1 MVESS
6 GPEADQAGPLPLE
19 HPFVKAVSRLDLESI
34 AEMLTADPRLVDAD
48 LHGRAWIGGPRR
60 TASGWE
66 RAPEQT
72 SRAVHLAAY
81 GHAGLLRLLIAHGA
95 EVDALG
101 YEGNHGWTP
110 PLVLACWE
118 GTVETVRLLLEAGAD
133 PNLPSRPGG
142 SALHA
147 AINHYDAEKIELLL
161 AHGAR
166 HDLYS
171 AVAVGDLEEI
181 RRQLAGGDG
190 LLDRRDDLRGRTPLE
205 WAVFHGREKVAEHLL
220 EAGAEASPQVLVGL
234 GKLDQ
239 VRQLAAADPG
249 FVDRPLPPER
259 EPPLMHALRSRD
271 MEMVKLL
278 LSLGADANAGGWEPG
293 ADGES
298 HGRDGLPLSS
308 WRGQSPLSRAGDPAF
323 AEVLIDAGADVNGE
337 FIPGRSLLFHY
348 LRSGAFDVARL
359 LLSRGADPD
368 RLGKSRGGTT
378 TLQSL
383 VAPDGVEAREL
394 ARNGEHI
401 PAMELLLDHGAGVNT
416 LSAEGMTALD
426 HAEEIDSGP
435 VADFLRQRG
444 GRRARTSTRNEGN
457 HGQLQGASD
466 R

>member
-1 MVESS
+1 MVEPP
-6 GPEADQAGPLPLE
+6 GPEADQNGPLPLD
-19 HPFVKAVSRLDLESI
+19 HPFVEAVSRLLDRI
-34 AEMLTADPRLVDAD
+34 AEMLAADAGLVDAD
-48 LHGRAWIGGPRR
+48 LHGRAWIGGPKR

-81 GHAGLLRLLIAHGA
+81 GHTGLLRLLIAHGA
-95 EVDALG
+95 DVNALG
-101 YEGNHGWTP
+101 YEGNHGWAP

-147 AINHYDAEKIELLL
+147 AINHYDAGKIELLL
-161 AHGAR
+161 RHGAR

-171 AVAVGDLEEI
+171 AVAVGDLEEVE
-181 RRQLAGGDG
+181 RQLAAGDG

-205 WAVFHGREKVAEHLL
+205 WAVFHGRGKVAEHLI
-220 EAGAEASPQVLVGL
+220 EAGAVASPQVLIGL
-234 GKLDQ
+234 GKLDE

-249 FVDRPLPPER
+249 FVNRPLAPER

-271 MEMVKLL
+271 LPMVKLL
-278 LSLGADANAGGWEPG
+278 LSLGADPSSGGWEPG

-298 HGRDGLPLSS
+298 HGRNGIPLSC

-323 AEVLIDAGADVNGE
+323 AAVLIDAGADVNGE
-337 FIPGRSLLFHY
+337 YIPGRSFLFHY
-348 LRSGAFDVARL
+348 LRHGRFDVARL
-359 LLSRGADPD
+359 LLRRGADPE
-368 RLGKSRGGTT
+368 RLGRSRGGTT

-383 VAPDGVEAREL
+383 IAPDGVEAREV
-394 ARNGEHI
+394 ARRGEYI
-401 PAMELLLDHGAGVNT
+401 PAMELLLDHGAGIQT

-426 HAEEIDSGP
+426 YAVEIDSGP

-444 GRRARTSTRNEGN
+444 GRRARDLDRREGDPWRTS
-457 HGQLQGASD
+457 
-466 R
+466 

>member
-1 MVESS
+1 MIDS
-6 GPEADQAGPLPLE
+6 PEPVAQEGGPLPLD
-19 HPFVKAVSRLDLESI
+19 HPFVEAVSNLDLEGV
-34 AEMLTADPRLVDAD
+34 AEMLIADPRLVDAD
-48 LHGRAWIGGPRR
+48 LHGRAWIGGPKR
-60 TASGWE
+60 TAAGWE

-72 SRAVHLAAY
+72 SRPVHLAAY

-95 EVDALG
+95 DVDAPG
-101 YEGNHGWTP
+101 YEGNHGWAP

-161 AHGAR
+161 RHGAR

-171 AVAVGDLEEI
+171 AAAVGDLEEVE
-181 RRQLAGGDG
+181 RQLAAGDG

-205 WAVFHGREKVAEHLL
+205 WAVFNRRQKVARHLL

-234 GKLDQ
+234 GKLDE
-239 VRQLAAADPG
+239 VRQLAEADPG
-249 FVDRPLPPER
+249 FVNRPLAPER

-271 MEMVKLL
+271 LEMVTLL
-278 LSLGADANAGGWEPG
+278 LRLGADPDSGGWEPG
-293 ADGES
+293 ADAES

-308 WRGQSPLSRAGDPAF
+308 WRGQSPLARAGDPAF
-323 AEVLIDAGADVNGE
+323 AEILIDAGADVNGE
-337 FIPGRSLLFHY
+337 FIPGRSFLFHY
-348 LRSGAFDVARL
+348 LRHGRFDVARL

-383 VAPDGVEAREL
+383 VAPDGVEARDL
-394 ARNGEHI
+394 ARRGEYI

-416 LSAEGMTALD
+416 LSAEGLTALD
-426 HAEEIDSGP
+426 YAVETDSAP
-435 VADFLRQRG
+435 VTDFLRQRG
-444 GRRARTSTRNEGN
+444 GRRARDLDTQEGEPWTTS
-457 HGQLQGASD
+457 
-466 R
+466 

>member
-6 GPEADQAGPLPLE
+6 GPEADQAGPLPLD

-60 TASGWE
+60 TAAGWE

-81 GHAGLLRLLIAHGA
+81 GHGDLLRLLIEHGA

-101 YEGNHGWTP
+101 YEGNHGWAP

-118 GTVETVRLLLEAGAD
+118 GTIETVRLLLEAGAD

-147 AINHYDAEKIELLL
+147 AINHYDTEKIELLL

-171 AVAVGDLEEI
+171 AAAVGDLEEV
-181 RRQLAGGDG
+181 RRQLAAGDG

-205 WAVFHGREKVAEHLL
+205 WAVFNGREKVAEHLL

-234 GKLDQ
+234 GRVDR

-271 MEMVKLL
+271 LEMVKLL
-278 LSLGADANAGGWEPG
+278 LSLGADANAGGWEPAPTASPTAATGCRSPPG
-293 ADGES
+293 ADSRPCPGRGPRLRGGS
-298 HGRDGLPLSS
+298 HRRRRRRQRRVHPRPLAPLPLPAERSVRRGPAPPEPAAPTPTAWGRAAAAPRPCSPSS
-308 WRGQSPLSRAGDPAF
+308 PPTASRRGNSPATGSTSRPCSCSSTTAPAST
-323 AEVLIDAGADVNGE
+323 
-337 FIPGRSLLFHY
+337 PC
-348 LRSGAFDVARL
+348 
-359 LLSRGADPD
+359 P
-368 RLGKSRGGTT
+368 
-378 TLQSL
+378 
-383 VAPDGVEAREL
+383 
-394 ARNGEHI
+394 
-401 PAMELLLDHGAGVNT
+401 
-416 LSAEGMTALD
+416 
-426 HAEEIDSGP
+426 
-435 VADFLRQRG
+435 
-444 GRRARTSTRNEGN
+444 RRA
-457 HGQLQGASD
+457 
-466 R
+466 

>member
-1 MVESS
+1 MIDS
-6 GPEADQAGPLPLE
+6 PEPGAKEGGPLALD
-19 HPFVKAVSRLDLESI
+19 HPFVEAVSSLDLEGV
-34 AEMLTADPRLVDAD
+34 AEMLTADPGLVDAD
-48 LHGRAWIGGPRR
+48 LHGRAWIGAPRR
-60 TASGWE
+60 TAAGGE
-66 RAPEQT
+66 RAPDQT

-95 EVDALG
+95 DVDAPG
-101 YEGNHGWTP
+101 YEGNHGWAP

-142 SALHA
+142 PALHA

-161 AHGAR
+161 RHGAR

-171 AVAVGDLEEI
+171 AAAVGDLKEVE
-181 RRQLAGGDG
+181 RQLAAGDG

-205 WAVFHGREKVAEHLL
+205 WAVFNGREKVARHLL
-220 EAGAEASPQVLVGL
+220 EAGARATNQVLLGL
-234 GKLDQ
+234 GKLDE
-239 VRQLAAADPG
+239 VRQLAEADPG
-249 FVDRPLPPER
+249 FVNRPLAPER

-271 MEMVKLL
+271 LEMVTLL
-278 LSLGADANAGGWEPG
+278 LRLGADPDSGGWEPG
-293 ADGES
+293 ADAES
-298 HGRDGLPLSS
+298 HGRDGIPLGF
-308 WRGQSPLSRAGDPAF
+308 WRGQSPLARAGDPAF

-337 FIPGRSLLFHY
+337 FIPGRSFLFHY
-348 LRSGAFDVARL
+348 LRHGRFDVARL

-368 RLGKSRGGTT
+368 RLGQSRGGTT

-394 ARNGEHI
+394 ARGGEHI

-416 LSAEGMTALD
+416 LSVEGLTALD
-426 HAEEIDSGP
+426 YAVEIDSAP

-444 GRRARTSTRNEGN
+444 GRRARDLDTQEGESWTTS
-457 HGQLQGASD
+457 
-466 R
+466 

>member
-1 MVESS
+1 MESPTP
-6 GPEADQAGPLPLE
+6 GHRQEGPLPLD
-19 HPFVKAVSRLDLESI
+19 HPFVMAVSRLDLKSL
-34 AEMLTADPRLVDAD
+34 AEMLTSHPGLVDAD

-60 TASGWE
+60 TAAGWE

-81 GHAGLLRLLIAHGA
+81 GHADLLRLLIERGA
-95 EVDALG
+95 DVDALG
-101 YEGNHGWTP
+101 YEGNHGWAP

-161 AHGAR
+161 RHGAR

-171 AVAVGDLEEI
+171 AVAVGDLEEVE
-181 RRQLAGGDG
+181 RKLAAGDG

-205 WAVFHGREKVAEHLL
+205 WAVFNRREKVAEHLL
-220 EAGAEASPQVLVGL
+220 EAGAEASPQVLISL
-234 GKLDQ
+234 GRLDE
-239 VRQLAAADPG
+239 VRQLAEADPG
-249 FVDRPLPPER
+249 FANRPLAPER

-271 MEMVKLL
+271 LAMVKLL
-278 LSLGADANAGGWEPG
+278 LSLGADADSGGWEPG

-298 HGRDGLPLSS
+298 HGPDAILLTS
-308 WRGQSPLSRAGDPAF
+308 WRGQAPLSQAGDPAF
-323 AEVLIDAGADVNGE
+323 AAVLIDAGADVNGE
-337 FIPGRSLLFHY
+337 FIPGRSFLFHY
-348 LRSGAFDVARL
+348 LRHRRFDVARL
-359 LLSRGADPD
+359 LLRRGADPD

-378 TLQSL
+378 ILQSL
-383 VAPDGVEAREL
+383 IAPDGVEAREV
-394 ARNGEHI
+394 ARGGEHI

-416 LSAEGMTALD
+416 LSVEGMTALD
-426 HAEEIDSGP
+426 YAMEIDSGP

-444 GRRARTSTRNEGN
+444 GRRAKKWTTS
-457 HGQLQGASD
+457 
-466 R
+466 

>member
-1 MVESS
+1 MIDP
-6 GPEADQAGPLPLE
+6 PEPGAKEGGPLPLE
-19 HPFVKAVSRLDLESI
+19 HPFVEAVSSLDLEGVE
-34 AEMLTADPRLVDAD
+34 EMLTADPGLVDAD

-60 TASGWE
+60 TAAGWE
-66 RAPEQT
+66 RAPDQT

-95 EVDALG
+95 DVDAPG
-101 YEGNHGWTP
+101 YEGNHGWAP

-118 GTVETVRLLLEAGAD
+118 GSVETVRLLLEAGAD

-161 AHGAR
+161 RHGAR

-171 AVAVGDLEEI
+171 AAAVGDLEEVE
-181 RRQLAGGDG
+181 RQLAAGDG

-205 WAVFHGREKVAEHLL
+205 WAVFNRREKVAGHLL

-234 GKLDQ
+234 GKHDE
-239 VRQLAAADPG
+239 VRQLAEADPG
-249 FVDRPLPPER
+249 FVNRPLDPER

-271 MEMVKLL
+271 LEMVALL
-278 LSLGADANAGGWEPG
+278 LSLGADPDSGGWEPG
-293 ADGES
+293 ADAES
-298 HGRDGLPLSS
+298 HGRDGIPLTF

-337 FIPGRSLLFHY
+337 SIPGRSFLFHY
-348 LRSGAFDVARL
+348 LRHGWFDVARL

-383 VAPDGVEAREL
+383 VAPDGVEARDL
-394 ARNGEHI
+394 ARRGEHV

-416 LSAEGMTALD
+416 LSAEGLTALD
-426 HAEEIDSGP
+426 YAVEIDSAP

-444 GRRARTSTRNEGN
+444 GRRAKDLGTQEGEPWTTS
-457 HGQLQGASD
+457 
-466 R
+466 